1 MENQKQ
7 HDENKLLTIKEVAAS
22 TGLPPSTIRYYD
34 QQFAEFLGIKR
45 GAGRRRMFETEAV
58 ERLVAVHGLLKD
70 RGLSLRQ
77 ARQALGGEEA
87 ALAAGSAPSQEVAEL
102 AAEVARLREEVE
114 TLERK
119 MRDLK
124 EIQQRTLALVD
135 GLTRG

>member
-7 HDENKLLTIKEVAAS
+7 PEDKLLTIKEVAAS
-22 TGLPPSTIRYYD
+22 TGLPASTIRYYD

-45 GAGRRRMFETEAV
+45 GAGRRRMFEAQAV
-58 ERLVAVHGLLKD
+58 ERLQAVHGLLKD

-77 ARQALGGEEA
+77 ARQALTGGEA
-87 ALAAGSAPSQEVAEL
+87 GLASPEPAPELAEL
-102 AAEVARLREEVE
+102 AAEVARLRGEVE
-114 TLERK
+114 ALERK

>member
-7 HDENKLLTIKEVAAS
+7 PENKLLTIKDVAAS

-45 GAGRRRMFETEAV
+45 GAGRRRMFEAAAV
-58 ERLVAVHGLLKD
+58 ERLLAVHGLLKD

-77 ARQALGGEEA
+77 ARQALGGGSGEA
-87 ALAAGSAPSQEVAEL
+87 ALAGAAPAPGLAEL
-102 AAEVARLREEVE
+102 AEEVARLREEVE
-114 TLERK
+114 ALERK
-119 MRDLK
+119 MRDMK

-135 GLTRG
+135 GLTR

>member
-7 HDENKLLTIKEVAAS
+7 PENKLLTIKEVAAS
-22 TGLPPSTIRYYD
+22 TGLPASTIRYYD

-45 GAGRRRMFETEAV
+45 GAGRRRMFEVEAV
-58 ERLVAVHGLLKD
+58 ERLKTVHGLLKD

-77 ARQALGGEEA
+77 ARQALGGAEA
-87 ALAAGSAPSQEVAEL
+87 APPDPAPAAGLAEL
-102 AAEVARLREEVE
+102 TAEVARLREEVE
-114 TLERK
+114 ALERK

-135 GLTRG
+135 GLTS

>member
-7 HDENKLLTIKEVAAS
+7 PENKLLTIKEVAES
-22 TGLPPSTIRYYD
+22 TGLPASTIRYYD
-34 QQFAEFLGIKR
+34 QQFAEFLDIRR
-45 GAGRRRMFETEAV
+45 GAGRRRMFEAQAV
-58 ERLVAVHGLLKD
+58 ERLLVVHGLLKD

-77 ARQALGGEEA
+77 ARQALTKDEA
-87 ALAAGSAPSQEVAEL
+87 APAGPEPDPGLAEL
-102 AAEVARLREEVE
+102 AREVARLKDEVE
-114 TLERK
+114 ILERK